1 MKIGKNETVRLE
13 RLKLYDILDT
23 PPDGS
28 FDKITSLASKMF
40 NVPIVLITLVD
51 KDRIW
56 FKSHHG
62 LDTNEIGRDDG
73 LCSSAILGKEVYY
86 VENAIE
92 DPRCLAN
99 PLVAGEFGL
108 RFYAAAPLQTK
119 DGYNL
124 GTICLIDRAQ
134 RYLNKDQLEMLQD
147 LARIVMDQMEVRLEA
162 RIQARKNNDKISEL
176 EKEILNRGLS

>member
-1 MKIGKNETVRLE
+1 MTRTTEAE
-13 RLKLYDILDT
+13 RIKSLQRYEILDT

-28 FDKITSLASKMF
+28 FDHITALASKIF
-40 NVPIVLITLVD
+40 NMPIVLITLVD

-56 FKSHHG
+56 FKSRYG
-62 LDTNEIGRDDG
+62 MDAIQIDKDDG
-73 LCSSAILGKEVYY
+73 LCSSAIIGKEIYL
-86 VENAIE
+86 VEDASK

-124 GTICLIDRAQ
+124 GTLCLIDKVQ
-134 RYLNKDQLEMLQD
+134 RYINKDQLTMLHD
-147 LARIVMDQMEVRLEA
+147 LAQIVMDQMELRLEA
-162 RIQARKNNDKISEL
+162 RITARKATEWIAERS
-176 EKEILNRGLS
+176 KEQDRV